1 MKKPTIYIMILV
13 FALLISCSSD
23 RPRIELMEK
32 ELGLNLPD
40 TYEQITNTTDGNID
54 FEINI
59 ELKFQKTEMDQIM
72 GQIKKSKYFVQIEQQ
87 GLDST
92 LLQNI
97 KADTT
102 INGIWRRTDQGF
114 NFVKS
119 RNEKEPVNAIF
130 DTINQ
135 TLKFNFIHI

>member
-87 GLDST
+87 GLD
-92 LLQNI
+92 QHYYKI
-97 KADTT
+97 
-102 INGIWRRTDQGF
+102 
-114 NFVKS
+114 
-119 RNEKEPVNAIF
+119 
-130 DTINQ
+130 
-135 TLKFNFIHI
+135 LKLIRQ